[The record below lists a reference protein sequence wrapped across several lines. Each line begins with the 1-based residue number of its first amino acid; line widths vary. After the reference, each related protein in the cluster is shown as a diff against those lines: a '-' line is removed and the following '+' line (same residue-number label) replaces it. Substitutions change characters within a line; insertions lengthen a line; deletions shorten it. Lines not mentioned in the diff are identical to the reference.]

1 MHSVICVMLLLL
13 AATDVGDEDLL
24 ADDPNDAF
32 IATTNQGLAITLD
45 DAVSIA
51 LRANFDIR
59 SQYINRVAERFA
71 LYVAQ
76 DKFRPHV
83 SLTGSTSYAWDAG
96 PATVQD
102 QNGFAANLVPH
113 AEILLATGTKLTAD
127 LGLLYENPMHTYT
140 DRSSAALSLEVS
152 QPLLKNR
159 GVEVN
164 LASVD
169 VATLTEQMRQIN
181 LKNNIIATISNV
193 ISGFRAFA
201 LATRA
206 RDIAQVAV
214 QRSKDLLGIN
224 LQMVAAGRM
233 ARADLIQTQAEIASR
248 EVNLMNAQS
257 DYITTQV
264 ALLELLAMARDTP
277 IVAVAEDTPRW
288 RAPPRAEVL
297 RRAFEH
303 RPEYLMGLL
312 SKHIAAKNLVIAHNN
327 RQWDLSL
334 FARHVR
340 GGVEHPWL
348 RGWGDA
354 GAGPSHSTSVGLAL
368 AVPLIDVTL
377 RQQVV
382 QSEVAFD
389 QADLQW
395 VQTRYDI
402 ELRID
407 AATRTLDIRTR
418 HLALAIRARR
428 LAEKKLANE
437 REKLGVGR
445 SSNFEVIRFVD
456 DLVNAEVAEINT
468 TIAYL
473 NAITD
478 MKVQMGTLLDPWD
491 VVIR

>member
-1 MHSVICVMLLLL
+1 MHSIAWAVLLLL
-13 AATDVGDEDLL
+13 AAGDDDLL
-24 ADDPNDAF
+24 SDDPNDAV
-32 IATTNQGLAITLD
+32 IATTEPGLPITLD

-51 LRANFDIR
+51 LRSNFDIR
-59 SQYINRVAERFA
+59 SQYINRVAQRYDR
-71 LYVAQ
+71 YVAQ

-83 SLTGSTSYAWDAG
+83 SLTGSTGYAWDTG
-96 PATVQD
+96 PTSVQD
-102 QNGFAANLVPH
+102 PNGFAAQILPH
-113 AEILLATGTKLTAD
+113 AEVLLPTGTQLSAD
-127 LGLLYENPMHTYT
+127 LSVLYENPIHTYV
-140 DRSSAALSLEVS
+140 DRSSSALRLQVT

-159 GVEVN
+159 GIEVN
-164 LASVD
+164 VASVD
-169 VATLTEQMRQIN
+169 AATLTEQARQIN
-181 LKNNIIATISNV
+181 LKNSIIATISNV

-201 LATRA
+201 LATRE

-264 ALLELLAMARDTP
+264 ALLELLAMSHDMP
-277 IVAVAEDTPRW
+277 IVAVTEDTPRW
-288 RAPPRAEVL
+288 HAPPRAEAL

-303 RPEYLMGLL
+303 RPEYLMGQLN
-312 SKHIAAKNLVIAHNN
+312 KAIAAKNLVIAENN
-327 RQWDLSL
+327 RQWDVSV

-348 RGWGDA
+348 RGWADEIS
-354 GAGPSHSTSVGLAL
+354 GPSHSTFVGLSL
-368 AVPLIDVTL
+368 AIPLIDVTL

-382 QSEVAFD
+382 YSQVAFD
-389 QADLQW
+389 EADLQW
-395 VQTRYDI
+395 VQTRFDI
-402 ELRID
+402 ELKID
-407 AATRTLDIRTR
+407 AALRTLDIRAR

-491 VVIR
+491 VMIR